1 VSNQYGWSP
10 PTGGQPP
17 VYFAPPGQS
26 VPAARPGTYYAVPGA
41 QPYVAPDPAYYAA
54 PRASYAAAPQQ
65 ASYAAAPQQV
75 PYYAPPEAA
84 YYAAPEVPY
93 DNGYD
98 AYRTYR
104 EKHAP
109 QPTRDPY
116 AGLPRSSNPFM
127 SLSARGARQKVTMV
141 EALILWLRNW
151 NNFTGRAS
159 RSEYA
164 WIRAVQ
170 LVGQILWW
178 VLLVLM
184 LQTRDLAPTD
194 LTNLAV
200 SIALLVTSL
209 VALVLFIPTLS
220 LTVRRLH
227 DTDHSGWYVFM
238 RYVPFGSWMLTR
250 ALYQS
255 SVDSGFRFDDYTKPP
270 FGVED
275 ID

>member
-1 VSNQYGWSP
+1 V
-10 PTGGQPP
+10 
-17 VYFAPPGQS
+17 AP
-26 VPAARPGTYYAVPGA
+26 YYAVPEA
-41 QPYVAPDPAYYAA
+41 SNYAA
-54 PRASYAAAPQQ
+54 PDA
-65 ASYAAAPQQV
+65 
-75 PYYAPPEAA
+75 
-84 YYAAPEVPY
+84 PY
-93 DNGYD
+93 DNGYN
-98 AYRTYR
+98 AYRSFR
-104 EKHAP
+104 DQHAP
-109 QPTRDPY
+109 QPTRDPF
-116 AGLPRSSNPFM
+116 AGLPRSSNPFL

-151 NNFTGRAS
+151 NNFSGRAS

-184 LQTRDLAPTD
+184 LQERDLAPTD
-194 LTNLAV
+194 DLTKLAV

-209 VALVLFIPTLS
+209 VALVLFFPTLS

-227 DTDHSGWYVFM
+227 DTDHSGWYVLM

-250 ALYQS
+250 ALYQG
-255 SVDSGFRFDDYTKPP
+255 SVASGFRFDDHTKPP
-270 FGVED
+270 YGVED

>member
-1 VSNQYGWSP
+1 MSNPYGWSP
-10 PTGGQPP
+10 PTNGQAP
-17 VYFAPPGQS
+17 VYFSPPAQEFQTASPAPYYAAPGS
-26 VPAARPGTYYAVPGA
+26 AYYPAPETSYYAAPVSPYYAVPEA
-41 QPYVAPDPAYYAA
+41 SNYAA
-54 PRASYAAAPQQ
+54 PDA
-65 ASYAAAPQQV
+65 
-75 PYYAPPEAA
+75 
-84 YYAAPEVPY
+84 PY
-93 DNGYD
+93 DNGYN
-98 AYRTYR
+98 AYRSFR
-104 EKHAP
+104 DQHAP
-109 QPTRDPY
+109 QPTRDPF
-116 AGLPRSSNPFM
+116 AGLPRSSNPFL

-151 NNFTGRAS
+151 NNFSGRAS

-184 LQTRDLAPTD
+184 LQERDLAPTD
-194 LTNLAV
+194 DLTKLAV

-209 VALVLFIPTLS
+209 VALVLFFPTLS

-227 DTDHSGWYVFM
+227 DTDHSGWYVLM

-250 ALYQS
+250 ALYQG
-255 SVDSGFRFDDYTKPP
+255 SVASGFRFDDHTKPP
-270 FGVED
+270 YGVED